1 MSYDKPRR
9 KTRNR
14 IRRLERSI
22 AMLEGI
28 RCFAYPEDLVKIE
41 KRIKQHKDAI
51 DDKRFRYSDSLE
63 LHGIKKDISE
73 AQQKVRLNKEIIR
86 YLHEKLAS
94 MKSYLQKAMNS
105 FDAES
110 YTQGAAYSYLRLK
123 IIKSKE
129 EIQRLTVMLIKLGKE
144 QSFLKKDL
152 KRNQRS
158 LMEAY

>member
-14 IRRLERSI
+14 IRRLEKSI

-28 RCFAYPEDLVKIE
+28 KCFAYPEDLPKIE
-41 KRIKQHKDAI
+41 KKIKQHKDVVE
-51 DDKRFRYSDSLE
+51 DKKLRYKDSLE

-73 AQQKVRLNKEIIR
+73 AQQKIRLNKEIIR
-86 YLHEKLAS
+86 GLHEKLTS

-129 EIQRLTVMLIKLGKE
+129 EIERLTAMLIKLGKE
-144 QSFLKKDL
+144 QSSLKKDL

-158 LMEAY
+158 LMEAC